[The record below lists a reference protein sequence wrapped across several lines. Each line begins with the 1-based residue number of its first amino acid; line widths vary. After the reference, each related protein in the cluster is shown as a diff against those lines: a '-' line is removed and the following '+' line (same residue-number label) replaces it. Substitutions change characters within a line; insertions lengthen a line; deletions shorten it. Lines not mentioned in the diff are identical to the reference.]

1 MFSFCA
7 VITSMTMTFKWF

>member
-7 VITSMTMTFKWF
+7 VITSMTMTSKWF